1 MKYVKRRP
9 LAPDKAM
16 KQRMVT
22 RRNSIA
28 LINQTARFA
37 FVKGDASNL
46 YPSLL
51 EAVDAATADEPKDK
65 SR

>member
-9 LAPDKAM
+9 LALDKAT
-16 KQRMVT
+16 KQMMVM
-22 RRNSIA
+22 RRNNIA
-28 LINQTARFA
+28 LISQTARSA

-51 EAVDAATADEPKDK
+51 EAVDAATTDEPKDK